1 MKKIV
6 WVPLVLS
13 FVLLISFSS
22 ALAFENAFQP
32 ALQDMGELMGVF
44 GLDSSPAIEAS
55 SGFLDGVLDYLKEFV
70 GGTLENVAGY
80 GIVET
85 AKNIL
90 TPKKTF
96 WEMHKMTI
104 IVALV
109 GAAILIGMILYDRS
123 QKRGGSG
130 SRRSRQDSFSFDDSD
145 DDIFRSEGRSS
156 SRASRSRGGSMTFQD
171 DDTDLF
177 GDGRSPSR
185 RPSSGSPL
193 RARLVGIEGDY
204 AGQSIPLSGQM
215 LTIGRSRECSLVMR
229 NYVKGISKKH
239 CAIRYSASHGA
250 YQVVDMGSTYGT
262 YLNGRKIEPRAP
274 KTLKRNDVIY
284 LGSKRV
290 GFRVG

>member
-90 TPKKTF
+90 TPKKSV
-96 WEMHKMTI
+96 WEEHKMTI

-130 SRRSRQDSFSFDDSD
+130 SRRSRQDSFSFDDRD
-145 DDIFRSEGRSS
+145 DDIFRSEGR
-156 SRASRSRGGSMTFQD
+156 SRSRGGSMTFQD

-185 RPSSGSPL
+185 RSSSGSPS
-193 RARLVGIEGDY
+193 RPRLVGIEGDY

>member
-13 FVLLISFSS
+13 FVLLISFSP

-130 SRRSRQDSFSFDDSD
+130 SRRSRQDSFSFDDRD
-145 DDIFRSEGRSS
+145 DDIFRSEGR
-156 SRASRSRGGSMTFQD
+156 SRSRGGSMTFQD

-185 RPSSGSPL
+185 RPSSGSPS

>member
-1 MKKIV
+1 M
-6 WVPLVLS
+6 
-13 FVLLISFSS
+13 ISFSP

-130 SRRSRQDSFSFDDSD
+130 SRRSRQDSFSFDDRD
-145 DDIFRSEGRSS
+145 DDIFRSEGR
-156 SRASRSRGGSMTFQD
+156 SRSRGGSMTFQD

-185 RPSSGSPL
+185 RSSSGSPS
-193 RARLVGIEGDY
+193 RPRLVGIEGDY

>member
-130 SRRSRQDSFSFDDSD
+130 SRRSRQDSFSFDDRD
-145 DDIFRSEGRSS
+145 DDIFRSEGR
-156 SRASRSRGGSMTFQD
+156 SRSRGGSMTFQD

>member
-90 TPKKTF
+90 TPMKSVC
-96 WEMHKMTI
+96 EEHKMTI

-109 GAAILIGMILYDRS
+109 GAAILIAMILYDRS

-130 SRRSRQDSFSFDDSD
+130 SRRSRQDSFSFDDRD
-145 DDIFRSEGRSS
+145 DDIFRSEGR
-156 SRASRSRGGSMTFQD
+156 SRSRGGSMTFQD

-185 RPSSGSPL
+185 RSSSGSPS

-262 YLNGRKIEPRAP
+262 YLNGRKIEPRTP

>member
-13 FVLLISFSS
+13 FVLLISFSP

-109 GAAILIGMILYDRS
+109 GAAILIAMILYDRS

-130 SRRSRQDSFSFDDSD
+130 SRRSRQDSFSFDDRD
-145 DDIFRSEGRSS
+145 DDIFRSEGR
-156 SRASRSRGGSMTFQD
+156 SRSRGGSMTFQD

-185 RPSSGSPL
+185 RPSSGSPS

>member
-130 SRRSRQDSFSFDDSD
+130 SRRSRQDSFSFDDRD
-145 DDIFRSEGRSS
+145 DDIFRSEGR
-156 SRASRSRGGSMTFQD
+156 SRSRGGSMTFQD

-185 RPSSGSPL
+185 RPSSGSPS

-290 GFRVG
+290 GFRIG

>member
-1 MKKIV
+1 
-6 WVPLVLS
+6 
-13 FVLLISFSS
+13 
-22 ALAFENAFQP
+22 
-32 ALQDMGELMGVF
+32 MGELMGVF
-44 GLDSSPAIEAS
+44 GLDSSLAIEAS

-109 GAAILIGMILYDRS
+109 GAAILIAMILYDRS

-130 SRRSRQDSFSFDDSD
+130 SRRSRQDSFSFDDRD
-145 DDIFRSEGRSS
+145 DDIFRSEGR
-156 SRASRSRGGSMTFQD
+156 SRSRGGSMTFQD

-185 RPSSGSPL
+185 RPSSGSPS

-250 YQVVDMGSTYGT
+250 YQVLRD
-262 YLNGRKIEPRAP
+262 RKS
-274 KTLKRNDVIY
+274 V
-284 LGSKRV
+284 V
-290 GFRVG
+290 

>member
-130 SRRSRQDSFSFDDSD
+130 SRRSRQDSFSFDDRD
-145 DDIFRSEGRSS
+145 DDIFRSEGR
-156 SRASRSRGGSMTFQD
+156 SRSRGGSMTFQD

-185 RPSSGSPL
+185 RPSSGSPS

-229 NYVKGISKKH
+229 DYVKGVSKKH

>member
-130 SRRSRQDSFSFDDSD
+130 SRRSRQDSFSFDDRD
-145 DDIFRSEGRSS
+145 DDIFRSEGR
-156 SRASRSRGGSMTFQD
+156 SRSRGGSMTFQD

-185 RPSSGSPL
+185 RPSGSPS